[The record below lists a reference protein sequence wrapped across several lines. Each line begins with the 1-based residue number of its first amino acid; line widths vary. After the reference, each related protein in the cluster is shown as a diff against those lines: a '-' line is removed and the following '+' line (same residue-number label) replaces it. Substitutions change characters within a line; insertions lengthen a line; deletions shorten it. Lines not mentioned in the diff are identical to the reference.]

1 MKSCWTLQAGWL
13 QVDPGGCRIGP
24 GGPGVVTVA
33 PGEPG
38 GLRVAPG
45 VWWGAEERLRQDPS
59 WKINHSTNKANVREG
74 FKKSQGLSFRK
85 KKLWVDGGQ
94 KSKTFSEN
102 LFQCYYG
109 IFSHSS
115 HTSFSCKMSNFLI
128 CHFGSPKPVG
138 WVGSAV

>member
-24 GGPGVVTVA
+24 GGPGVVTAA

-74 FKKSQGLSFRK
+74 FKKVKDLVSERK
-85 KKLWVDGGQ
+85 
-94 KSKTFSEN
+94 N
-102 LFQCYYG
+102 C
-109 IFSHSS
+109 
-115 HTSFSCKMSNFLI
+115 
-128 CHFGSPKPVG
+128 G
-138 WVGSAV
+138 WVGVKSPKLSVKTYFNVIIAYLAILRILVFHVECQIF